1 MNAVGGSKGGQVENL
16 LGRFWMRGLVPIL
29 VLLFVGLVFQGAA
42 ALAALTHP
50 FDQALSHEGTFER
63 PCGVATDSEG
73 DLYGGRIGE
82 PYV

>member
-29 VLLFVGLVFQGAA
+29 VLLLVGLALQGAA

-50 FDQALSHEGTFER
+50 FDESRSLLGTLNR
-63 PCGVATDSEG
+63 PCGVATDAEG

>member
-29 VLLFVGLVFQGAA
+29 ALLLVGLALQGT
-42 ALAALTHP
+42 ALAAPTHP
-50 FDQALSHEGTFER
+50 FDQALSHEGAFNQ
-63 PCGVATDSEG
+63 PCGTATDLEG
-73 DLYGGRIGE
+73 DLYGGQIGE